1 MLCQLQL
8 ERQFTVAVLAEVVR
22 VDGLRII
29 GDGDVGVKKDWSVE
43 LLHHL
48 FVLLE
53 SYVLFL
59 LGLSCLCRIFQGL
72 KLLLAELRLLFLC
85 EGIEP
90 HGLYRLQV

>member
-8 ERQFTVAVLAEVVR
+8 KRQFTVAVPAEVLR

-43 LLHHL
+43 LPHYF

-59 LGLSCLCRIFQGL
+59 WGLSCLCRIFQGL
-72 KLLLAELRLLFLC
+72 QLLLAEL
-85 EGIEP
+85 
-90 HGLYRLQV
+90 